1 MSSPILVPRKEETRF
16 SRVFSA
22 STIFSIILLP
32 CICFLLAGTKAFD
45 DVFIVLWSGKMLGQS
60 WWFLN
65 YNFEHQEMASSI
77 LGVVL
82 SWLAFCIAPDA
93 QYLLNKLM
101 CLAAALATLIV
112 CVLMR
117 RLFFSNTVWFGISIA
132 IIPTVLSPVF
142 FHWAIIGLE
151 QPFYALLILLY
162 ALTVIRLL
170 TKYSHVINVFLT
182 VVLILL
188 MLVRPENMWIVLFHV
203 AMITLFPG
211 VRRRGL
217 LIAPS
222 IIAALFLAGLF
233 LFRWTN
239 FGYFFPNPVYAKSSI
254 IQDPVRTILDG
265 LGYLSGYYFYTIL
278 GVLHLCALTYAIGCW
293 LVLFFIGG
301 RAEFAVKYRVDLVL
315 GAILIGYVI
324 SVVIMGGDW
333 MMYHRFL
340 MPMVLFNNIILSTV
354 IIRQMEARGSSET
367 KRFLAF
373 AVIIFVSLHNIYS
386 PSRELMLH
394 NKAKNYPYLGMTFNL
409 SDLLSVDLSALN
421 RDWLNQ
427 SYVYHR
433 DRFMR
438 LFIEEHFTKVLARSK
453 HLTILTNQAGLLP
466 MYIRDLYP
474 RENARIS
481 FIDPHG
487 LINLDIARL
496 AVPKNQLGNIG
507 GGSLASILLDTN
519 NPISEHILQ
528 NKPNL
533 VYILQQLEE
542 NDRDALKAK
551 GYELVWDR
559 PQVVFLFKDY

>member
-1 MSSPILVPRKEETRF
+1 
-16 SRVFSA
+16 
-22 STIFSIILLP
+22 
-32 CICFLLAGTKAFD
+32 
-45 DVFIVLWSGKMLGQS
+45 MLGQS

-93 QYLLNKLM
+93 QYLLNKIM
-101 CLAAALATLIV
+101 CLVAALTTLIV

-117 RLFFSNTVWFGISIA
+117 RLFFSTTVWLGISIT
-132 IIPTVLSPVF
+132 IISTVLSPVF

-151 QPFYALLILLY
+151 QPFYALLLFLY
-162 ALTVIRLL
+162 ALIVIKLL
-170 TKYSHVINVFLT
+170 TRHSSILNILLT
-182 VVLILL
+182 IVLIFL
-188 MLVRPENMWIVLFHV
+188 MLVRPENMWIVLFHLV
-203 AMITLFPG
+203 LITLYPG
-211 VRRRGL
+211 VGKRGL
-217 LIAPS
+217 LITPS
-222 IIAALFLAGLF
+222 IVAALFLTGLF
-233 LFRWTN
+233 LFRWVN
-239 FGYFFPNPVYAKSSI
+239 FGYLFPNPVYAKSSV

-278 GVLHLCALTYAIGCW
+278 GFLHLCVLIYAIGCW
-293 LVLFFIGG
+293 LVLFFKGE
-301 RAEFAVKYRVDLVL
+301 REEFAFKYRVDLVL
-315 GAILIGYVI
+315 GAILIGYII
-324 SVVIMGGDW
+324 SVVVMGGDW

-340 MPMVLFNNIILSTV
+340 MPIILFNNIILSTI
-354 IIRQMEARGSSET
+354 IIRQMEFSGSSES
-367 KRFLAF
+367 KRYLAF
-373 AVIIFVSLHNIYS
+373 AVMIFISLHNMNS

-394 NKAKNYPYLGMTFNL
+394 NKAKYYPYSGATFNVA
-409 SDLLSVDLSALN
+409 DLLSVDLRALN
-421 RDWLNQ
+421 SDWLNQ

-438 LFIEEHFTKVLARSK
+438 LFIEEHLIKILAQTT

-474 RENARIS
+474 KENARIS

-507 GGSLASILLDTN
+507 GGSLTSVLLDSS
-519 NPISEHILQ
+519 NPVSEPLLQ
-528 NKPNL
+528 HQPNL

-542 NDRDALKAK
+542 NDREALKAK
-551 GYELVWDR
+551 GYQLVWDR
-559 PQVVFLFKDY
+559 PQAVFLFKDY